1 MMIDLNNQREKII
14 KVLLAFNILSI
25 PVGYFLNKGYFFYV
39 VSINIILLG
48 TYFILKNNEGLFY
61 SILDKNSITKQL
73 KNKLE
78 NTE

>member
-1 MMIDLNNQREKII
+1 MIDLNNQREKII

-25 PVGYFLNKGYFFYV
+25 PVGYFLNKWYFFYV

-48 TYFILKNNEGLFY
+48 TYFILNNNEGLFY

>member
-1 MMIDLNNQREKII
+1 MIDLNNQREKII
-14 KVLLAFNILSI
+14 KVILAFNILSI
-25 PVGYFLNKGYFFYV
+25 PMGYFLNKGYFFYV
-39 VSINIILLG
+39 ISINIILLG

-61 SILDKNSITKQL
+61 SILDKNNLTKQL

>member
-61 SILDKNSITKQL
+61 SILDKNRITKQL

>member
-1 MMIDLNNQREKII
+1 MIDLNNQREKII

-39 VSINIILLG
+39 VSINIILFG

>member
-1 MMIDLNNQREKII
+1 MIDLNNQREKII

-39 VSINIILLG
+39 VSINTILLG

>member
-1 MMIDLNNQREKII
+1 MIDLNNQREKII

-39 VSINIILLG
+39 VSINTILFG

>member
-1 MMIDLNNQREKII
+1 MIDLNNQREKII

>member
-39 VSINIILLG
+39 VSINIILFG